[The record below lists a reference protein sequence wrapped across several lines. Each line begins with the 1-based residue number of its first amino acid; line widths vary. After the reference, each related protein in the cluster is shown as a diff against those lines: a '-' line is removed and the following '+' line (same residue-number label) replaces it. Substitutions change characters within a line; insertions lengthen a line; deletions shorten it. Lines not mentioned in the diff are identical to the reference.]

1 MKGYSGG
8 GSSPAEFPIKRKE
21 VTEPVPLPRP
31 AGKLPRERVRKVE
44 DVSMRIPGVY
54 AEKIQNI
61 IDNGKLPYT
70 NLPDFVRAAIR
81 EYVKKHHEEELV

>member
-8 GSSPAEFPIKRKE
+8 GSSSAEFPIKRKE
-21 VTEPVPLPRP
+21 VTEPVPL
-31 AGKLPRERVRKVE
+31 GKVE

>member
-1 MKGYSGG
+1 MRGYSGE

-21 VTEPVPLPRP
+21 VTEPSPP
-31 AGKLPRERVRKVE
+31 EKVD
-44 DVSMRIPGVY
+44 DVSMRIPGIY